1 LHFQAIP
8 EQIVLKNGR
17 SDKCLWSVLVI
28 LAIQKAEIR
37 RITVPS
43 QHRQIVAR
51 PFLKKPISKG
61 GVVEWLKVKAPCSI
75 PSTTKKVGGE
85 NSGDGGGS
93 ISSWDRENFPDISSL
108 GF

>member
-1 LHFQAIP
+1 VVRACNP
-8 EQIVLKNGR
+8 SYSEGR
-17 SDKCLWSVLVI
+17 DQENS
-28 LAIQKAEIR
+28 
-37 RITVPS
+37 VPS